1 MQFRCGSLMLC
12 FLVSVAASAPVGP
25 PIEDAD
31 WLERSRRILDQS
43 AAAPAPDWLKREPS
57 ASALEAANEVASRA
71 SGAPAPAV
79 ANSACGRILIFASFS
94 IPRPALKALLAQA
107 TDPNVTL
114 VLRGVPRGATV
125 PEAVR
130 RLKQLVSED
139 GSVPNVLLDPTLF
152 RRHQVQRVPTFVL
165 ERGAG
170 EQPVVA
176 VGAVNV
182 GWLRRMA
189 SMAQHGTSDLG
200 KRAEDYEIAE
210 VDFIQEMQQRLA
222 RIDWA
227 ARREAAIEGFW
238 LKHEA
243 QFVSLPEARERRER
257 RVNPSVRVT
266 EDLLDAEGRLLV
278 AAGHTINPL
287 NWAPLSKTIIV
298 FRGTD
303 PRHVATAT
311 HLARAAQANGRGV
324 ILLTTSID
332 PEQGWQHLS
341 QLERTLAGSV
351 YVLPKALVDR
361 FEISHIP
368 ATVASRGHEL
378 VVTEVPPESVR

>member
-12 FLVSVAASAPVGP
+12 VLVSVAASARAVP
-25 PIEDAD
+25 PSEDAD
-31 WLERSRRILDQS
+31 WLERSRQILDQS
-43 AAAPAPDWLKREPS
+43 AAAPAPDWLNREPS
-57 ASALEAANEVASRA
+57 AHAVEAANEIASHA
-71 SGAPAPAV
+71 SGSPPPSV
-79 ANSACGRILIFASFS
+79 ANSAPGRILIFASFS
-94 IPRPALKALLAQA
+94 IPRPTLKSLLVQA
-107 TDPNVTL
+107 TDPSVTL

-125 PEAVR
+125 PETLR
-130 RLKQLVSED
+130 RLKQLWSED

-182 GWLRRMA
+182 DWLRRMA
-189 SMAQHGTSDLG
+189 STAQPGQSHLG
-200 KRAEDYEIAE
+200 RRAEDYEIAE

-222 RIDWA
+222 SIDWA
-227 ARREAAIEGFW
+227 ARREAAIKGFW
-238 LKHEA
+238 LKNEA
-243 QFVSLPEARERRER
+243 QFVTLPEARERRER
-257 RVNPSVRVT
+257 LVNPSVRVS
-266 EDLLDAEGRLLV
+266 EDLLDADGHLLV
-278 AAGHTINPL
+278 AAGHTFNPL
-287 NWAPLSKTIIV
+287 EWVPLSKTVVI

-311 HLARAAQANGRGV
+311 ELARAARANGRGV

-332 PEQGWQHLS
+332 HEQGWQHLS
-341 QLERTLAGSV
+341 QLERTLAGAV
-351 YVLPKALVDR
+351 YVLPKSLVDR

-368 ATVASRGHEL
+368 ATVASRGHQL
-378 VVTEVPPESVR
+378 LVTEVPPERVR